1 MIETISIRNFRG
13 IDKLNLDNLGQ
24 INIIAGKNNSSKSS
38 ILEALALFL
47 GAKDGQEL
55 FINILRE
62 ILLWRGLYG
71 EKSIEDLFYRGSKEL
86 EVSVRFFEHD
96 IMALIL
102 KTHAVGFAGIS
113 PRIEK
118 GIAVEFKSNGGSWR
132 REFSR
137 KYIFGYSNS
146 KLKKIPQY
154 EWIIDILTSAETTQ
168 SDFEFITSLT
178 LMKFGYIENLYSQ
191 AYENQVLQDAIKVI
205 QGAYP
210 EVKSLSPIQKYN
222 KWIIHVETKYGV
234 YPYYVMGEGFKS
246 ALIIALLTSLLKD
259 GYLLIDSAEAFHHP
273 SSLEITS
280 KMLVKCAKENKVQI
294 FLTTH
299 SLELIDLLLEYA
311 KEENVDGRLIYMR
324 REGKRLFCSVESFEN
339 AKEMRDSLGI
349 DLRG

>member
-47 GAKDGQEL
+47 GAKDGQGM
-55 FINILRE
+55 FIKILRE

-71 EKSIEDLFYRGSKEL
+71 EKSIEDLFYKGSKEL
-86 EVSVRFFEHD
+86 EVSVRFFEQD
-96 IMALIL
+96 VMTLIL
-102 KTHAVGFAGIS
+102 KIIT
-113 PRIEK
+113 RIVPYRDRD
-118 GIAVEFKSNGGSWR
+118 IVFEFKSNGGSWR
-132 REFSR
+132 SEFRSLDLTQPE
-137 KYIFGYSNS
+137 YISS
-146 KLKKIPQY
+146 L
-154 EWIIDILTSAETTQ
+154 LTFTGFTQ
-168 SDFEFITSLT
+168 KDFEFITSLT
-178 LMKFGYIENLYSQ
+178 LMKFGYIESLYSQ
-191 AYENQVLQDAIKVI
+191 AYESQVLQHAIKI
-205 QGAYP
+205 LQGAYS

-222 KWIIHVETKYGV
+222 KWIIHVETRYGV

-280 KMLVKCAKENKVQI
+280 KMLVKCAKENNVQI

-311 KEENVDGRLIYMR
+311 KEENVDGKLIYMR
-324 REGKRLFCSVESFEN
+324 REEERLFCSVESFEN